1 MRGCGVVVSTSEQH
15 AKEQGFESYT
25 AKIIN
30 NYFPSAEQKNNYFMK
45 LLVNADVWKAIPR

>member
-1 MRGCGVVVSTSEQH
+1 MCNCGVGDSTSEKH

-30 NYFPSAEQKNNYFMK
+30 NYFPLAAQENNYSMK
-45 LLVNADVWKAIPR
+45 LLVNADVWKAIP